1 MDYHLITCTSPTTFD
16 VEINGHLKHG
26 WKLYYGPFTD
36 PRSGALCQ
44 AVIKPEQ
51 ATTTSLLETI
61 AVDART
67 GAVLREGV

>member
-26 WKLYYGPFTD
+26 WILYYGPFTD

-44 AVIKPEQ
+44 AVVKSTQ
-51 ATTTSLLETI
+51 ATTSLLETI
-61 AVDART
+61 AVDTRT
-67 GAVLREGV
+67 GAVIRETAT